1 MCVFVLDKRKKPLM
15 PGSQRR
21 ARLLLERGRAV
32 VHRHHPFTIRLRD
45 RVGGETQP
53 VDIRVDPGSKGTGIA
68 VVRVSEE
75 TCPETGVVETTV
87 HVLERAELRHRG
99 AAIRKA
105 LLQRSQRR
113 RRRRGANLRYR
124 APRFDNRRRPK
135 GWLPPSL
142 RHRAD
147 TTASW
152 ARRLSRL
159 APVLRVRVET
169 VRFDTQALEVPEI
182 SGAEYQQGT
191 LAGYEVREYLLEKW
205 GRACAYC
212 DAAGVPLQIDHI
224 RPRAWGGSNRVSNLT
239 LACGPCNQAKGATP
253 VETFFAR
260 SPARLARV
268 LAQAR
273 RPLRDAAAMNATRFA
288 VCDAITALT
297 GLPVSRFSGGRT
309 KWNRTRAGL
318 AKTHTNDAVY
328 VGPTDRVT
336 GPVGPALVITCAGRG
351 TRQRMMPNA
360 CGFARGH
367 RPRTKSVQG
376 FRTGDLV
383 RAEVPSGVNAGVWTG
398 RVAVRSNGW
407 FLLTAIGRG
416 PDGEVS
422 QRKLGAIAARHC
434 VRIAPGDGY
443 GYAREV
449 KP

>member
-1 MCVFVLDKRKKPLM
+1 VCVFVLDRRKNPLM
-15 PGSQRR
+15 PCSQRR

-32 VHRHHPFTIRLRD
+32 VHRHHPFTIRLKD

-53 VDIRVDPGSKGTGIA
+53 VELRVDPGSKGTGLA
-68 VVRVSEE
+68 LVRVAEE
-75 TCPETGVVETTV
+75 TCPETGEVETTV

-113 RRRRGANLRYR
+113 RRRRSANLRYR
-124 APRFDNRRRPK
+124 APRFSNRRRPE
-135 GWLPPSL
+135 GRLPPSL
-142 RHRAD
+142 QHRVD

-152 ARRLSRL
+152 VRRLQRL

-169 VRFDTQALEVPEI
+169 VRFDTQALEAPEI
-182 SGAEYQQGT
+182 SGVEYQQGT

-224 RPRAWGGSNRVSNLT
+224 RPRAGGGSNRVSNLT
-239 LACGPCNQAKGATP
+239 LACGPCNQAKGSTP
-253 VETFFAR
+253 VEAFLSR

-273 RPLRDAAAMNATRFA
+273 RPLRDAAAMNATRYA
-288 VCDAITALT
+288 VSDGIIART

-318 AKTHTNDAVY
+318 AKTHANDAVC
-328 VGPTDRVT
+328 VGPTDRVA
-336 GPVGPALVITCAGRG
+336 GAVGPTIIITCAGRG

-360 CGFARGH
+360 QGFARGH

-383 RAEVPSGVNAGVWTG
+383 RAEIPSGVNAGAWTG
-398 RVAVRSNGW
+398 RVAVRSTGW

-422 QRKLGAIAARHC
+422 QRKLGAVAARHC

-449 KP
+449 QP

>member
-1 MCVFVLDKRKKPLM
+1 MCVFVLDKRKNPLM
-15 PGSQRR
+15 PCSQRR
-21 ARLLLERGRAV
+21 ARVLLERGRAV

-53 VDIRVDPGSKGTGIA
+53 VELRIDPGSKGTGIA
-68 VVRVSEE
+68 VVRVAEE
-75 TCPETGVVETTV
+75 TCPETGEVETAV
-87 HVLERAELRHRG
+87 HVLERVELRHRG

-105 LLQRSQRR
+105 LLHRSQSRR
-113 RRRRGANLRYR
+113 RRRSANLRYR
-124 APRFDNRRRPK
+124 APRFSNRRRPK

-152 ARRLSRL
+152 ARRLQRL

-169 VRFDTQALEVPEI
+169 VRFDTQALEAPEI

-212 DAAGVPLQIDHI
+212 DSTGVPLQIDHV
-224 RPRAWGGSNRVSNLT
+224 RPRARGGSNRVSNLT
-239 LACGPCNQAKGATP
+239 LACGPCNQAKGSTP
-253 VETFFAR
+253 VETFLAG

-268 LAQAR
+268 LAQAK
-273 RPLRDAAAMNATRFA
+273 RPLRDAAAMNATRYA
-288 VCDAITALT
+288 VCDAISART

-318 AKTHTNDAVY
+318 AKTHANDAVC
-328 VGPTDRVT
+328 VGPTDRVA
-336 GPVGPALVITCAGRG
+336 GAVGPTLLVTCAGRG

-360 CGFARGH
+360 YGFARGH

-376 FRTGDLV
+376 FRTGDLI
-383 RAEVPSGVNAGVWTG
+383 RAEIPSGVNAGVWTG
-398 RVAVRSNGW
+398 RVAVRSTGW
-407 FLLTAIGRG
+407 FLLTATGRG
-416 PDGEVS
+416 PGGERT
-422 QRKLGAIAARHC
+422 QRKIGAVAARHC
-434 VRIAPGDGY
+434 VRLAPGDGY
-443 GYAREV
+443 GYVKEV
-449 KP
+449 QP